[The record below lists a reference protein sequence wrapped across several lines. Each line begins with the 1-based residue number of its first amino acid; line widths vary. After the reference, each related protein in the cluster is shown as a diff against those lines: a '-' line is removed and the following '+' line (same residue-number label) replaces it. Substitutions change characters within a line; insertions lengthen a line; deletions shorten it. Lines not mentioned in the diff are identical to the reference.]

1 MSDENKPVAGTVCW
15 YDLTVPNAEEIRDF
29 YQAVVGWTSTAE
41 DMEDYEDYNMIA
53 GDGDT
58 AAGICHARGEN
69 SDVPPQWMIYIVV
82 EDVDAAAEKCVA
94 MGGRLMAGPRDMGEG
109 RFCVIRDPAGAM
121 CALYKP

>member
-1 MSDENKPVAGTVCW
+1 MSEGPTPGTIFW

-29 YQAVVGWTSTAE
+29 YAAVVGWTFTGE
-41 DMEDYEDYNMIA
+41 DMDEYEDFNMIA
-53 GDGDT
+53 SDGET
-58 AAGICHARGEN
+58 TAGICHARGVN
-69 SDVPPQWMIYIVV
+69 SDVPPQWLIYIVV
-82 EDVDAAAEKCVA
+82 EDVDAAAEKCVS